1 MEGNVMENV
10 IQSLLDNKIVVI
22 VRGVAREKLIP
33 FAEAIYDGG
42 IRFMECTYDASGK
55 IPDEEIAQ
63 NIQMLAEHFGDR
75 MYIGAGT
82 VITEKQVELTKAAG
96 GRFIISP
103 DTNAAVIKK
112 TKSLDLV
119 SIPGAITPTEVAAAS
134 RAGADFV
141 KLFPIDLY
149 GPKYIKILSAPLSNV
164 RMLAVNGI
172 NAENMTDYL
181 EAGACGVGVGSG
193 IANKQLI
200 QQGNFAAITQL
211 AKSFT
216 DKI

>member
-1 MEGNVMENV
+1 MKNT
-10 IQSLLDNKIVVI
+10 IQSLLDNKIIVI

-33 FAEAIYDGG
+33 FAEAIYEGG

-55 IPDEEIAQ
+55 ISDEEIAR
-63 NIQMLAEHFGDR
+63 NIQMLAEYFDGR

-82 VITEKQVELTKAAG
+82 VITEKQVEFTKAAG
-96 GRFIISP
+96 GKFIISP
-103 DTNAAVIKK
+103 DTNIEIIKK
-112 TKSLDLV
+112 TKELGML

-141 KLFPIDLY
+141 KLFPVDLY
-149 GPKYIKILSAPLSNV
+149 GPKYIKILAAPLSNV

-200 QQGNFAAITQL
+200 QQGDFAAITQL

-216 DKI
+216 DRI